1 MDIFLVEKMYSFWCF
16 LFNFWEVL
24 QDKLPWNAHVFVFVL
39 FFFGWLYLK
48 TYDFGS
54 GILLELLHSIFGP
67 YLQVLD
73 LLLPGLFS
81 FGRVVI
87 CFVSFYWKKNA
98 YGMHSKSPQVK
109 KKKQPSWN
117 VLGGQSLGADHQC
130 LDVFLLLFEHCQGN
144 PWQTFHSEAIHCG
157 GGNMILHCHTD

>member
-1 MDIFLVEKMYSFWCF
+1 MFFVSFLRSIARQIALKCTCFCICFF
-16 LFNFWEVL
+16 LFWLALLKNIWFWF
-24 QDKLPWNAHVFVFVL
+24 WNIV
-39 FFFGWLYLK
+39 
-48 TYDFGS
+48 
-54 GILLELLHSIFGP
+54 GIVAFHFWTS

-98 YGMHSKSPQVK
+98 CGMHSKLPQVK
-109 KKKQPSWN
+109 KKK
-117 VLGGQSLGADHQC
+117 AT
-130 LDVFLLLFEHCQGN
+130 FLECTRWTKFGCWSSMSGCFPLLFEHCQGN

>member
-1 MDIFLVEKMYSFWCF
+1 MFFVAFLRSIARQIALKCTCFCICSF
-16 LFNFWEVL
+16 LFWLALLKNIWFWF
-24 QDKLPWNAHVFVFVL
+24 WNIV
-39 FFFGWLYLK
+39 
-48 TYDFGS
+48 
-54 GILLELLHSIFGP
+54 GIVAFHFWTS

-98 YGMHSKSPQVK
+98 YGMHSKLPQV

-117 VLGGQSLGADHQC
+117 VLGGQSLDADHQC